1 VLVKEDSPTYQ
12 VFASPAP
19 SLSPRPW
26 PERLAEQAQAV
37 RAALAA
43 LEGPATVE
51 QVAAAFV
58 DAPSERV
65 AELLETLASLGQVD
79 VLDEP
84 ETRFMVA
91 A

>member
-1 VLVKEDSPTYQ
+1 M
-12 VFASPAP
+12 
-19 SLSPRPW
+19 
-26 PERLAEQAQAV
+26 

-43 LEGPATVE
+43 LHGPATVE
-51 QVAAAFV
+51 QIAAAFV
-58 DAPSERV
+58 NAPSERV
-65 AELLETLASLGQVD
+65 AEVLELLASLGQVE